1 MNAMKFF
8 HLAETSAEKVV
19 IRREPFVFFLW
30 NESRHITFSLE
41 KSGAMAS
48 IFALFIG
55 KDTDTFSTSIVQHH
69 HKPDTYSSLTVLS
82 ILDGHAVFSYDG
94 LIRIEKE
101 AVHADASQ
109 ANHNLLLSEH
119 ARANASPQLEIL
131 AHDVTAHHASATGT
145 TNSDAMFSLEARGLQ
160 EDTAKKLLA
169 EGALYAFFDDM
180 RKHTD
185 DPAVDILEKEAM
197 EKLGIFQEDLMTPA
211 KRYQTL

>member
-1 MNAMKFF
+1 MNDMKLF

-19 IRREPFVFFLW
+19 LRREPFVFFLW
-30 NESRHITFSLE
+30 NESRHIEFSLE
-41 KSGAMAS
+41 KSGARAF

-69 HKPDTYSSLTVLS
+69 HKPDTHSSLTVLS

-109 ANHNLLLSEH
+109 ANHNILLSEH

-131 AHDVTAHHASATGT
+131 AHDVAARHASATGT
-145 TNSDAMFSLEARGLQ
+145 TNSDAVFSLEARGLE

-169 EGALYAFFDDM
+169 EGALHAFFDDM

-185 DPAVDILEKEAM
+185 DPAVDIFEKEAL
-197 EKLGIFQEDLMTPA
+197 EKLGIFQED
-211 KRYQTL
+211 